1 MESAIKGLLM
11 AAGVVLTCMVIGI
24 GFYMAR
30 EAKSTAM
37 SSAESL
43 SDFKREISEKDINR
57 FDDREVTGSDVVNF
71 TRKELRKYKGEEEA
85 PVTVMII
92 TTLGNHTYQNNSVLN
107 ELRDITSIRYV
118 NPLAMFQGKVVRDD
132 NDVIIRVEFTH
143 K

>member
-11 AAGVVLTCMVIGI
+11 AAGVILTCMVIGI

-43 SDFKREISEKDINR
+43 SDFKRELSEKDINR
-57 FDDREVTGSDVVNF
+57 FEDREVTGSDVVNF
-71 TRKELRKYKGEEEA
+71 TRKELRKYKSGEEA
-85 PVTVMII
+85 AFSIKI
-92 TTLGNHTYQNNSVLN
+92 SNFQGSYTYQNNTVLK
-107 ELRDITSIRYV
+107 ELRNITSVRYV
-118 NPLAMFQGKVVRDD
+118 NPLAMFLGKVVRDD
-132 NDVIIRVEFTH
+132 NDVIIRVEFTQ

>member
-11 AAGVVLTCMVIGI
+11 AAGVVLTCIVIGI

-71 TRKELRKYKGEEEA
+71 TRKELRKYKSGQEA
-85 PVTVMII
+85 PVSVKISTS
-92 TTLGNHTYQNNSVLN
+92 LGNYTYENNTMLK
-107 ELRDITSIRYV
+107 ELRDITSARYV
-118 NPLAMFQGKVVRDD
+118 DPLAMFQGKVVRDD
-132 NDVIIRVEFTH
+132 NDVIIRVEFTQ

>member
-57 FDDREVTGSDVVNF
+57 FEDREVTGSDVVNF
-71 TRKELRKYKGEEEA
+71 TRKELRNYKSGEES
-85 PVTVMII
+85 PVTIKINTVS
-92 TTLGNHTYQNNSVLN
+92 GNYTYENNAVLK
-107 ELRDITSIRYV
+107 ELRDITSVRYV
-118 NPLAMFQGKVVRDD
+118 NPLAVFEGKVVRDD
-132 NDVIIRVEFTH
+132 NEVIIRVEFTQ

>member
-11 AAGVVLTCMVIGI
+11 AAGVVLTCIVIGI

-71 TRKELRKYKGEEEA
+71 TRKELRKYKSGQEA
-85 PVTVMII
+85 PVTVKISTSSGNYI
-92 TTLGNHTYQNNSVLN
+92 YENSTLLK
-107 ELRDITSIRYV
+107 ELRDITSVRYV

-132 NDVIIRVEFTH
+132 NDVILRVEFTQ